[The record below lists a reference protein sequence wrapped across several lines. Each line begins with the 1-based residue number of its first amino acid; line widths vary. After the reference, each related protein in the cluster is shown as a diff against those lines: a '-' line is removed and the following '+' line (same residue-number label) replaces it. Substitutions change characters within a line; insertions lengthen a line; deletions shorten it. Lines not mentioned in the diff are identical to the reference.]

1 MLFQKEQKLC
11 LFVPPKNGTK
21 TAMTFLR
28 EENWKMVKPLSHIL
42 PEHAVEKWPN
52 LTQYNYLMFVRNPL
66 DRFVSTILFN
76 KQRDSER
83 FQQVLDT
90 CEIQESVEACSY
102 EQVVDNFDHFKSTF
116 NVLFFPQS
124 RWATLPNTEILDFDN
139 YEAEIRRIS
148 GNYTIP
154 LVIKNKSTDFGRSV
168 VTQKVIDFV
177 RQEYA
182 ADYALAKD
190 RLGKEY

>member
-1 MLFQKEQKLC
+1 VLFHKEQKLC
-11 LFVPPKNGTK
+11 LFVPPKNGTN
-21 TAMTFLR
+21 TAMTFLKAA
-28 EENWKMVKPLSHIL
+28 NWKMVKPLGHIL
-42 PEHAVEKWPN
+42 PEHAIEKWPN

-66 DRFVSTILFN
+66 NRFVSTILFN

-90 CEIQESVEACSY
+90 CGIQESVEACSY
-102 EQVVDNFDHFKSTF
+102 EQVVDNFDRFKSTF

-148 GNYTIP
+148 GNYTIQ
-154 LVIKNKSTDFGRSV
+154 LVVKNKSTDFGRSV